1 MKATLEFDLNDVDD
15 KMAHMRAINATNM
28 ANVLW
33 EIQMN
38 LNKSAYRKIEAL
50 EAEGSKLD
58 AYDGKQIVLDL
69 IQELME
75 ENGINDISLL
85 IN

>member
-15 KMAHMRAINATNM
+15 KMAHLRAINATNM

-38 LNKSAYRKIEAL
+38 LNKIAYRKIEAL
-50 EAEGSKLD
+50 EDKGSKLD
-58 AYDGKQIVLDL
+58 VYDGKRIVLEL

-75 ENGINDISLL
+75 DNGLNDINSL